1 MTTIIYCRK
10 STEDEDRQVQ
20 SIQSQED
27 EMRKVADRFGL
38 KINKVYRESMSAK
51 TTGRPIFAEMMA
63 FIEKHQDCIIL
74 VWKLDRLARNM
85 ADGGRIIDL
94 LQRSVIKE
102 IRTYDAIHLPSDN
115 VLTIAVQFGMANQYS
130 RDLRQNVMRGNRTK
144 LERGG
149 WPNMAPF
156 GYQNDKGNRTISV
169 NPKTAP
175 AVKRIFEL
183 YASGNYNLHS
193 VTDAI
198 YEQGFRTKSEKKIA
212 KSKIHRILQNHFYC
226 GIMVKNGIHYQ
237 GNHESLISTALFDQV
252 QEILEGKHRVKRN
265 THMFPLRGFMTC
277 DVCDCLLTA
286 TIQKGKYVYYY
297 CTNWKGNCTQRNKH
311 LKAEDAHILISSVLQ
326 NLVIDERLIE
336 DAYRASKEKYRTKEK
351 SVDSTRQSLVKR
363 LALVKEQQD
372 NLARRN
378 GTPDDV
384 YARNMASLKNEQVD
398 LENELSKLG
407 ADPENEKISFEQ
419 VKNAFLEAN
428 SMAYMFLE
436 VKDDR
441 KREYAEKLLSNILIR
456 DNIVQ
461 DFRFKEEYQ
470 VIANLPK
477 NPTLEQLCAGQD
489 SNLRSP

>member
-1 MTTIIYCRK
+1 MNILVYCRK
-10 STEDEDRQVQ
+10 STEDDNRQIL

-27 EMRKVADRFGL
+27 EMRKLAERSGL
-38 KINKVYRESMSAK
+38 KIGKIYKESMTAK
-51 TTGRPIFAEMMA
+51 EPGRPKFAEMMA
-63 FIEKHQDCIIL
+63 FAEKHRDCIIL
-74 VWKLDRLARNM
+74 VWKLDRLARNPVD
-85 ADGGRIIDL
+85 DGKIKWL
-94 LQRSVIKE
+94 LQQGIIKQIKTPDRDYNPNDNALIASVE
-102 IRTYDAIHLPSDN
+102 
-115 VLTIAVQFGMANQYS
+115 FGMANQYV

-144 LERGG
+144 LEHGG

-156 GYQNDKGNRTISV
+156 GYQNDKGNRTISI

-183 YASGNYNLHS
+183 YSSGNYNLNS
-193 VTDAI
+193 ITDAI
-198 YEQGFRTKSEKKIA
+198 YEQGFRTKREKKIA
-212 KSKIHRILQNHFYC
+212 KSKIHKILQNHFYC
-226 GIMVKNGIHYQ
+226 GIMVKDDIHYQ
-237 GNHESLISTALFDQV
+237 GNHEPLISTALFDQV
-252 QEILEGKHRVKRN
+252 QEVLLGKHRVKRN

-277 DVCDCLLTA
+277 DVCGCLLTA

-311 LKAEDAHILISSVLQ
+311 LKAESAHVLVSSVLQ

-336 DAYRASKEKYRTKEK
+336 DAYRASKEKYRTQAK
-351 SVDSTRQSLVKR
+351 SVDSTRQSLAKR

-384 YARNMASLKNEQVD
+384 YVRNMASLKNEQVD

-419 VKNAFLEAN
+419 VKNAFLETN
-428 SMAYMFLE
+428 SMAYTFLE
-436 VKDDR
+436 VKDER

-456 DNIVQ
+456 DNTVQ
-461 DFRFKEEYQ
+461 DFHFKEEYQ